1 MSEEDHIQSECVKWF
16 RYQYP
21 KFRKLLFHVP
31 NGGKRNKIT
40 AAIFKA
46 MGVVPGVSDL
56 ILLVSRHGYGSLC
69 IEMKTP
75 KGDQSPDQQEW
86 EKDVTAAGNKYDLC
100 RSFDEF
106 EKTVNDYLK

>member
-1 MSEEDHIQSECVKWF
+1 MSEEDRIQSECVRWF

-21 KFRKLLFHVP
+21 KYKKLLFHVP
-31 NGGKRNKIT
+31 NGGKRSKVT
-40 AAIFKA
+40 AQIFKA

-75 KGDQSPDQQEW
+75 SGDQSPSQKEW
-86 EKDVTAAGNKYDLC
+86 MKETTAAGNKYSVC

>member
-21 KFRKLLFHVP
+21 KLRKLLFHVP
-31 NGGKRNKIT
+31 NGGKRNKVT
-40 AAIFKA
+40 AQIFKA

-69 IEMKTP
+69 IEMKTTS
-75 KGDQSPDQQEW
+75 GYQSPAQIDW
-86 EKDVTAAGNKYDLC
+86 EKEVTAAGNKYALC
-100 RSFDEF
+100 RTFDDF
-106 EKTVNDYLK
+106 QKTVKDYLS